1 MIFAAI
7 DWHQMFAM
15 KVSILELVVRGSVM
29 YLAIFA
35 ALRIFRRAAGTL
47 GTADLLLLVLIA
59 DAAQNAMSAEY
70 RSLTEGAVLVGTII
84 AWNVLIDWLEFR
96 FEFARRF
103 LEPEPV
109 PLIRNGRINRQNLRS
124 EMITLDEL
132 HQHLREQGI
141 DDPSE
146 VRRCHLEPDGKLSV
160 IPYDKKPAQHAE
172 KRSGV

>member
-7 DWHQMFAM
+7 DWHNLFVPQE
-15 KVSILELVVRGSVM
+15 SILELVLRGTVM

-59 DAAQNAMSAEY
+59 DAAQNAMSAQY
-70 RSLTEGAVLVGTII
+70 HSITEGAVLVGTII
-84 AWNVLIDWLEFR
+84 AWNVVIDWLEFR
-96 FEFARRF
+96 FEFARRM
-103 LEPEPV
+103 LEPAPV
-109 PLIRNGRINRQNLRS
+109 PLIRNGRISRQNLRS

-141 DDPSE
+141 EEASE
-146 VRRCHLEPDGKLSV
+146 VKRCHLEPDGKLSV
-160 IPYDKKPAQHAE
+160 ITYGQKSPQRAR
-172 KRSGV
+172 KRSGI

>member
-1 MIFAAI
+1 
-7 DWHQMFAM
+7 
-15 KVSILELVVRGSVM
+15 M
-29 YLAIFA
+29 YLAIFV

-59 DAAQNAMSAEY
+59 DAAQNAMSGQY
-70 RSLTEGAVLVGTII
+70 HSITEGAVLVGTII
-84 AWNVLIDWLEFR
+84 GWNVLIDWLEFR

-109 PLIRNGRINRQNLRS
+109 PLIRNGRINRHNLRS

-141 DDPSE
+141 EDASQ

-160 IPYDKKPAQHAE
+160 ITYEQKNAQRAKKQNGSPT
-172 KRSGV
+172 